1 MFNMQGN
8 AVRLANVVG
17 PLSTHG
23 VIYDFI
29 TKIQSNP
36 RYLEILGDGKQN
48 KSYLYF
54 DDCIDA
60 LILFLSIENKVG
72 FELFN
77 SGSNDA
83 ITVLE
88 IAKIVIKD
96 LALDDI
102 DIIYQRNF
110 GSAGWKGDIQ
120 KMLLHCSK
128 IESLNWKPTYNSK
141 EAATLAAKGTI
152 RRLQGDEKALK
163 SAQLYIHTIKHG
175 HS

>member
-1 MFNMQGN
+1 VSPIYVIATPTQIPISESYASLIPISLYGASKLASQALISEYCHMFNISGN

-36 RYLEILGDGKQN
+36 SYLEIRGDGKQN

-60 LILFLSIENKVG
+60 LILFLSTENKVG

-88 IAKIVIKD
+88 TAKIVIKD

-102 DIIYQRNF
+102 DIIYQRIF
-110 GSAGWKGDIQ
+110 
-120 KMLLHCSK
+120 
-128 IESLNWKPTYNSK
+128 
-141 EAATLAAKGTI
+141 
-152 RRLQGDEKALK
+152 
-163 SAQLYIHTIKHG
+163 
-175 HS
+175 